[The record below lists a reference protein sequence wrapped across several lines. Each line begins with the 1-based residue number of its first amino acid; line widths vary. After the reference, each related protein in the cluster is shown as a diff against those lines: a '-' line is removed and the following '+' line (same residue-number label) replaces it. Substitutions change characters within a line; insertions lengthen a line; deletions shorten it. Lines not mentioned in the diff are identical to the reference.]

1 MAHLRIED
9 YAEMKIKAM
18 KLFQKYKKIR
28 YLYWQVMCGYF
39 QAVSQK
45 NNPKINLTIARK
57 VFEKA
62 RIPYSHQA
70 FSYRRGI
77 IQKKDQSITHAE
89 GALRLYLNILEELG
103 DYESIRSQ
111 LDQSKFKKTLN
122 GYQKYKLK
130 CLENES
136 NLPKI
141 GSEMMNRINEDDN
154 DWTAWSRLIDIM
166 VEVEDTLQN
175 GDLAD
180 QMRQK
185 LTLEGTLT
193 SLDSLILFIT
203 ERSIS
208 SR

>member
-1 MAHLRIED
+1 MG
-9 YAEMKIKAM
+9 
-18 KLFQKYKKIR
+18 F
-28 YLYWQVMCGYF
+28 
-39 QAVSQK
+39 
-45 NNPKINLTIARK
+45 
-57 VFEKA
+57 
-62 RIPYSHQA
+62 
-70 FSYRRGI
+70 

-103 DYESIRSQ
+103 DYESISSQ

-166 VEVEDTLQN
+166 VEVENTLQN
-175 GDLAD
+175 GELAD